1 MATQGI
7 VEDGA
12 PTKHVVHVRWFGRDP
27 GGATI
32 FVLPQAED
40 GAASHQVADRDG
52 GVVLPHS

>member
-12 PTKHVVHVRWFGRDP
+12 PTKHVVHVSWFGRDP

-32 FVLPQAED
+32 FIMPPAEE
-40 GAASHQVADRDG
+40 GAAAHPTAERDG
-52 GVVLPHS
+52 GVVLAPS